1 MKMTITWPAVAI
13 SILAISGCAQQ
24 PAGPP
29 PTISPAPVCSS
40 AAQCD
45 AMWSEA
51 LVQIQNISGMRIQT
65 ATDSFVQTFNPINY
79 GRMGAMARKVPKP
92 DGTTTIEAQFTCTY
106 CGNLPYDSL
115 NLFIANVNAAGTPF
129 AGKAQASS
137 KSQEASTP
145 EAKSKERQVYEL
157 QQRNLPYEQYQQ
169 EYRRIMGQG
178 EQQ

>member
-1 MKMTITWPAVAI
+1 MLKACTKVALV
-13 SILAISGCAQQ
+13 SALALAGGCAQQ
-24 PAGPP
+24 PSGPP
-29 PTISPAPVCSS
+29 PAISPTPVCTSKS
-40 AAQCD
+40 QCD

-79 GRMGAMARKVPKP
+79 GRMGALARKVPKP

-115 NLFIANVNAAGTPF
+115 NLFIANVNAAGAPF
-129 AGKAQASS
+129 AHQAPSSGSAQPAASS
-137 KSQEASTP
+137 
-145 EAKSKERQVYEL
+145 EAKSKERQIYEL

-169 EYRRIMGQG
+169 EYRRIIGQ
-178 EQQ
+178 